1 VVGISDRLT
10 LANVIINHFFIYDII
25 VINSVIYNIIIENP
39 AEKVELSDSRF
50 YIFAFIF
57 ANKEGYAMVSPERIK
72 VKLGIRF

>member
-1 VVGISDRLT
+1 VVGISHGFTLT
-10 LANVIINHFFIYDII
+10 YVIINHFFIYDII

-39 AEKVELSDSRF
+39 AEKVELTHRSF

-57 ANKEGYAMVSPERIK
+57 ANKEGNAMVSPERIK